1 MSTYNIPHNIF
12 LFALLFI
19 TSSAF
24 AGQTAKYTGTVYASP
39 VKHLMPLGNG
49 DAVLIIEIAGIVA
62 LSGNPPTLSA
72 LTCSGM
78 GLEKADSSTATDF
91 YCNIKASDED
101 SFDLKG
107 KATET
112 ADGQSQGSFDVVGG
126 SGKWANATGKGKFN
140 RILKTE
146 AGSKTTLEVDITVP

>member
-1 MSTYNIPHNIF
+1 MSTYNIPQKVF
-12 LFALLFI
+12 LFALLCI
-19 TSSAF
+19 STSAI
-24 AGQTAKYTGTVYASP
+24 AGQTTKYIGTVYATP

-49 DAVLIIEIAGIVA
+49 DAVLIIEVAGIVA
-62 LSGNPPTLSA
+62 LSDDPPTLSA

-78 GLEKADSSTATDF
+78 GIETPDENTSTDF
-91 YCNIKASDED
+91 YCNIKANGED

-140 RILKTE
+140 RLLKTD
-146 AGSKTTLEVDITVP
+146 AGTKTVLEVEIKVP

>member
-1 MSTYNIPHNIF
+1 MSTYNIPHNVF

-24 AGQTAKYTGTVYASP
+24 AGQTTKYTGTVYASP

-49 DAVLIIEIAGIVA
+49 DAVLVIEIAGIVA
-62 LSGNPPTLSA
+62 LSGNPPTMNT

-78 GLEKADSSTATDF
+78 GIETSDENTTTDF
-91 YCNIKASDED
+91 YCNIKENSKD

-112 ADGQSQGSFDVVGG
+112 ADGQSQGSFDVVGR

-140 RILKTE
+140 RLMKTD
-146 AGSKTTLEVDITVP
+146 AGTKTVLEVEIKVP

>member
-1 MSTYNIPHNIF
+1 MIENRRIFTMSTYNIPHNIF

-49 DAVLIIEIAGIVA
+49 DAVLIIEVAGIVA
-62 LSGNPPTLSA
+62 LSGNPPTMGT

-78 GLEKADSSTATDF
+78 GIETPDENTTTDF
-91 YCNIKASDED
+91 YCNIKENGED

-107 KATET
+107 KAKQLKQQTVNHKVPLM
-112 ADGQSQGSFDVVGG
+112 SLVGAA
-126 SGKWANATGKGKFN
+126 SGLTQPVKVN
-140 RILKTE
+140 
-146 AGSKTTLEVDITVP
+146 STVY

>member
-1 MSTYNIPHNIF
+1 MSTYNIPHNVF

-49 DAVLIIEIAGIVA
+49 DAVLIIEVAGIVA
-62 LSGNPPTLSA
+62 LSGNPPTMGT

-78 GLEKADSSTATDF
+78 GIETPDENTTTDF
-91 YCNIKASDED
+91 YCNIKENGED

-146 AGSKTTLEVDITVP
+146 TGTKTVLEVEINVP

>member
-1 MSTYNIPHNIF
+1 MSTYNIPHKIF

-39 VKHLMPLGNG
+39 IKHLMPLGNG
-49 DAVLIIEIAGIVA
+49 DAVLIIEVAGIVA
-62 LSGNPPTLSA
+62 LSGNPPTMGT

-78 GLEKADSSTATDF
+78 GIETPDENTTTDF
-91 YCNIKASDED
+91 YCNIKENGED

-140 RILKTE
+140 RLMKTD
-146 AGSKTTLEVDITVP
+146 AGTKTVLEVEIKVP

>member
-1 MSTYNIPHNIF
+1 MSTYNIPQKVF

-19 TSSAF
+19 TTSAF
-24 AGQTAKYTGTVYASP
+24 AGQTTKYIGTVYATP

-62 LSGNPPTLSA
+62 LSDNPPTLSA

-78 GLEKADSSTATDF
+78 GLEKADSSTSTDF

-146 AGSKTTLEVDITVP
+146 TGTKTVLEVEINVP

>member
-1 MSTYNIPHNIF
+1 MSISNITQNVF
-12 LFALLFI
+12 LFALLCI
-19 TSSAF
+19 TTNAF
-24 AGQTAKYTGTVYASP
+24 AGQTTKYTGTVYASP
-39 VKHLMPLGNG
+39 IKHLMPLGNG

-78 GLEKADSSTATDF
+78 GLEKANGSTSTDF

-107 KATET
+107 KALET
-112 ADGQSQGSFDVVGG
+112 ADGKSKGSFKVVGG

-146 AGSKTTLEVDITVP
+146 AGSKTALEVEITVP